1 MFPGRKLAGGKK
13 TTVRDRKAGSQRP
26 SFPGGQPGQ
35 SPRTGSVLGGLDFQ
49 LPPSRER
56 LHTQLPTRVSQGVN
70 LDSFLGQGL
79 SWGAGRGGSISSSHP
94 ADRLRTQQPLSVQFI
109 L

>member
-1 MFPGRKLAGGKK
+1 MFPGRKLAGEKK

-49 LPPSRER
+49 LPPSRQA
-56 LHTQLPTRVSQGVN
+56 T
-70 LDSFLGQGL
+70 
-79 SWGAGRGGSISSSHP
+79 HP
-94 ADRLRTQQPLSVQFI
+94 AASLCSVYFI
-109 L
+109 NIY